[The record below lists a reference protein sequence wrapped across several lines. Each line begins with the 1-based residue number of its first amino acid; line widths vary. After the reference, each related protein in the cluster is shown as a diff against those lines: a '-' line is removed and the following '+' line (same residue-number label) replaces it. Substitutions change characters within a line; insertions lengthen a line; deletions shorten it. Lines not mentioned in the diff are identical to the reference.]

1 MERLPY
7 LKLALAS
14 IALGT
19 IVSILMMRYDWMGD
33 AASTAAGPIDTLM
46 DVSII
51 ISSFVF
57 AIVCVALGYAL
68 VKWRVKP
75 GDEGDGLPSHG
86 NTKLEIVWT
95 LIPTVIVLFLAG
107 YSWVVLNDIEKED
120 PNALTVNVYSQQF
133 AWTFGYPENGNKWS
147 EGVLHVP
154 VDRQIDFRMNAQ
166 DVIHSFWVPEW
177 RIKKD
182 NVPGITTDALITPDK
197 VGTYQLICTEL
208 CGAGH
213 ATMRAQVVVQTQ
225 EEFDRW
231 VKGLESEV
239 PEDLLLT
246 ADQAIELER
255 QIQEAEQGID
265 GSGVDE
271 TSAENVDQS

>member
-75 GDEGDGLPSHG
+75 GDEGDGLPIHG

>member
-19 IVSILMMRYDWMGD
+19 IVSILMMQYDWMGD

-75 GDEGDGLPSHG
+75 GDEGDGLPIHG

-213 ATMRAQVVVQTQ
+213 STMRAQVVVQTQ

>member
-14 IALGT
+14 FALGT
-19 IVSILMMRYDWMGD
+19 VVAVLMMQVNWMGD
-33 AASTAAGPIDTLM
+33 AAATAAGPIDTLM

-68 VKWRVKP
+68 VKWKVKP
-75 GDEGDGLPSHG
+75 GDESDGLPIHG

-107 YSWVVLNDIEKED
+107 YSWVVLNDIEKEE

-154 VDRQIDFRMNAQ
+154 VDRQIDFKMNAQ

-213 ATMRAQVVVQTQ
+213 ATMRAEVVVTTQ
-225 EEFDRW
+225 EEFDKW
-231 VKGLESEV
+231 VAGLDSEV

-246 ADQAIELER
+246 ADQALELER

>member
-7 LKLALAS
+7 LKLVLAS
-14 IALGT
+14 LALGT
-19 IVSILMMRYDWMGD
+19 VVSVLMMQYDWMGD

-46 DVSII
+46 DAMII

-68 VKWRVKP
+68 YKWRVKP
-75 GDEGDGLPSHG
+75 GDESDGLPIHG
-86 NTKLEIVWT
+86 NTKLEIIWT
-95 LIPTVIVLFLAG
+95 LIPTIIVLFAAG
-107 YSWVVLNDIEKED
+107 YSWVVLNEIEEKD
-120 PNALTVNVYSQQF
+120 SDAMTVNVYSQQF
-133 AWTFGYPENGNKWS
+133 AWTFGYPEEGNKWS
-147 EGVLHVP
+147 EGEFHVP
-154 VDRQIDFRMNAQ
+154 VGQQVIFRMNAQ

-182 NVPGITTDALITPDK
+182 NVPGITTEAVITPDK

-213 ATMRAQVVVQTQ
+213 ATMRAVVVV
-225 EEFDRW
+225 EPREDYEKW
-231 VKGLESEV
+231 VAGLESEV

-246 ADQAIELER
+246 ADQAIELEK
-255 QIQEAEQGID
+255 QLQEAEQGID

-271 TSAENVDQS
+271 TAAENVDQS

>member
-1 MERLPY
+1 MTRLPY
-7 LKLALAS
+7 LKLVLATL
-14 IALGT
+14 ALGT
-19 IVSILMMRYDWMGD
+19 VISVVMLQVDWFGD
-33 AASTAAGPIDTLM
+33 AAATAAGPIDTLM
-46 DVSII
+46 EFTIV

-75 GDEGDGLPSHG
+75 GDEGDGLPIHG
-86 NTKLEIVWT
+86 NTRLEIIWT
-95 LIPTVIVLFLAG
+95 LIPTAIVLFAAG
-107 YSWVVLNDIEKED
+107 YSWVVMNDIEDKQPD
-120 PNALTVNVYSQQF
+120 AMTVNVYSQQF
-133 AWTFGYPENGNKWS
+133 AWTFGYPEAGNKWS
-147 EGVLHVP
+147 EGEFHVP
-154 VDRQIDFRMNAQ
+154 VDQQVIFKMHAQ

-182 NVPGITTDALITPDK
+182 NVPGITTEAVITPNE

-213 ATMRAQVVVQTQ
+213 ATMRAIVVV
-225 EEFDRW
+225 EPREDYEKW
-231 VKGLESEV
+231 LAGLDGEV

-246 ADQAIELER
+246 ADQAIEL
-255 QIQEAEQGID
+255 QKQLQGTEQGID
-265 GSGVDE
+265 SSGVDE

>member
-1 MERLPY
+1 
-7 LKLALAS
+7 
-14 IALGT
+14 
-19 IVSILMMRYDWMGD
+19 
-33 AASTAAGPIDTLM
+33 
-46 DVSII
+46 
-51 ISSFVF
+51 
-57 AIVCVALGYAL
+57 
-68 VKWRVKP
+68 
-75 GDEGDGLPSHG
+75 
-86 NTKLEIVWT
+86 
-95 LIPTVIVLFLAG
+95 
-107 YSWVVLNDIEKED
+107 
-120 PNALTVNVYSQQF
+120 
-133 AWTFGYPENGNKWS
+133 
-147 EGVLHVP
+147 
-154 VDRQIDFRMNAQ
+154 MNAQ

>member
-19 IVSILMMRYDWMGD
+19 IVSILMMQYDWMGD

-75 GDEGDGLPSHG
+75 GDEGDGLPIHG